1 MKDESECKC
10 ITNSP
15 VHKNRFFYAKLKLS
29 KKLNLQFTK
38 KIKQDRWRVSVFM

>member
-10 ITNSP
+10 ITNFP

-29 KKLNLQFTK
+29 FFCNLQKNLNKT
-38 KIKQDRWRVSVFM
+38 DGE